1 MASIEMAIP
10 SSTEM
15 IFSVSGAPTMGKTIV
30 AIPHTKVVVVDIT
43 VVDIM
48 VAEDT
53 IRWPI
58 DEEGCVK
65 EDSTYGT
72 KTATSDETHSSYL
85 NGSAIAGR

>member
-15 IFSVSGAPTMGKTIV
+15 TFSVSGAPIMGKIIV
-30 AIPHTKVVVVDIT
+30 AIPHTKVVVVVVVDIMS

-48 VAEDT
+48 VVEDT

-58 DEEGCVK
+58 DEEARVK
-65 EDSTYGT
+65 Q
-72 KTATSDETHSSYL
+72 L
-85 NGSAIAGR
+85 NRRFNLWRQNGD

>member
-1 MASIEMAIP
+1 MAIP

-30 AIPHTKVVVVDIT
+30 AIPLTKVVVVV

-48 VAEDT
+48 SVVGIMSVEDT

-58 DEEGCVK
+58 DEEARVK
-65 EDSTYGT
+65 Q
-72 KTATSDETHSSYL
+72 L
-85 NGSAIAGR
+85 NRRFNLWRQNGD

>member
-1 MASIEMAIP
+1 MAIP

-30 AIPHTKVVVVDIT
+30 AIPLTKVVVVVVVVDIT

-58 DEEGCVK
+58 DEETCVK
-65 EDSTYGT
+65 QFNRRFNLW
-72 KTATSDETHSSYL
+72 HQ
-85 NGSAIAGR
+85 NGD

>member
-65 EDSTYGT
+65 QFNRRFDLW
-72 KTATSDETHSSYL
+72 HQ
-85 NGSAIAGR
+85 NGD

>member
-1 MASIEMAIP
+1 MAIP

-30 AIPHTKVVVVDIT
+30 AIPLTKVVVVVV

-48 VAEDT
+48 SVEDIMVVEDT

-58 DEEGCVK
+58 DE
-65 EDSTYGT
+65 
-72 KTATSDETHSSYL
+72 
-85 NGSAIAGR
+85 

>member
-30 AIPHTKVVVVDIT
+30 AIPHTKVVVVVVVVDIT

-58 DEEGCVK
+58 DEEACVK
-65 EDSTYGT
+65 QFNRRFDLW
-72 KTATSDETHSSYL
+72 HQ
-85 NGSAIAGR
+85 NGD

>member
-30 AIPHTKVVVVDIT
+30 AIPLTKVVVVV

-48 VAEDT
+48 SVVGIMSVEDT

-58 DEEGCVK
+58 DEEACV
-65 EDSTYGT
+65 
-72 KTATSDETHSSYL
+72 
-85 NGSAIAGR
+85 NN

>member
-30 AIPHTKVVVVDIT
+30 AIPLTKVVVVV

-48 VAEDT
+48 SVEDIMVVEDT

-58 DEEGCVK
+58 DEEACVK
-65 EDSTYGT
+65 QFNRRFNLWRHD
-72 KTATSDETHSSYL
+72 
-85 NGSAIAGR
+85 